1 MVRLVREGP
10 VQRGSQRSNVEGSV
24 LGCLNQS
31 INASFGP
38 KTNEKRMKIMTEN
51 VSNNQ
56 CSVSFT
62 GRRDLS
68 FLAIQTLNIVHCSWS
83 EKIKDHVRR
92 QRRTRVADLD
102 EEGVGPSIGFR
113 ER

>member
-1 MVRLVREGP
+1 M
-10 VQRGSQRSNVEGSV
+10 RGSGMNKLSVCSNYESVNPRSDV
-24 LGCLNQS
+24 NQS
-31 INASFGP
+31 MRRSDR
-38 KTNEKRMKIMTEN
+38 NEKRMKIMTEK

-62 GRRDLS
+62 RRRDLS

-83 EKIKDHVRR
+83 DKIKDHVRR

-102 EEGVGPSIGFR
+102 EEGVGPSAGVR